1 VIPRASESS
10 ISWHELRLLVTR
22 LGADLGVVVRSDPE
36 VCGLSGENFH
46 LSLHHSGQ
54 GDCTVQ
60 GLSLVHCP
68 NALVI
73 EEFMRWMQQADLLPV
88 TQVEPHG
95 D

>member
-1 VIPRASESS
+1 MIPRASENS
-10 ISWHELRLLVTR
+10 ISWHELRLLVTK

-60 GLSLVHCP
+60 GLSLVDCP

-88 TQVEPHG
+88 TELEPSG